1 MLRLTHVTLK
11 TRQIILQDVDFT
23 FEKVGFMAFLLSM
36 VLERRHFSA
45 PLAI

>member
-11 TRQIILQDVDFT
+11 TRQVILQDVDFT

-36 VLERRHFSA
+36 ALEKRHYSEL
-45 PLAI
+45 LAT